1 MWSTSRISAA
11 LIATSLMV
19 MVAGSAKAIVFYD
32 LVGTCAGPILCGGAS
47 GPGVFVSLGFEEDPL
62 GTPNNID
69 AGEIAFFELT
79 IENTPGGDLI
89 IPFNTS
95 STPQFGPI
103 GAFING
109 QSDIEN
115 LNYMD
120 ADGQLFSVSFGAES
134 APGVFSLFNNN
145 GTQFL
150 FGDATS
156 FTKAAI
162 PEPTALLTM
171 LPALLFGGFR
181 RMRRRQTSS

>member
-1 MWSTSRISAA
+1 MDSKRI
-11 LIATSLMV
+11 
-19 MVAGSAKAIVFYD
+19 
-32 LVGTCAGPILCGGAS
+32 
-47 GPGVFVSLGFEEDPL
+47 EE
-62 GTPNNID
+62 
-69 AGEIAFFELT
+69 
-79 IENTPGGDLI
+79 LI
-89 IPFNTS
+89 ICHRRGLLEDTIPFWLNHTIDRE
-95 STPQFGPI
+95 FG
-103 GAFING
+103 GF
-109 QSDIEN
+109 